1 VVFISGKL
9 IVVGCRYSKIVLVFV
24 AKVNAV
30 SLTSIIGGTS
40 IVVRIVV
47 GLVSCKTGLVVG
59 VRVAI
64 SASDKGYCKIGDFS
78 IARIVS

>member
-1 VVFISGKL
+1 L
-9 IVVGCRYSKIVLVFV
+9 IVVSYKCSRIVLVFV
-24 AKVNAV
+24 VKVNIV
-30 SLTSIIGGTS
+30 NSTSIIGGTS
-40 IVVRIVV
+40 IVIGIVISLV
-47 GLVSCKTGLVVG
+47 GYKTGLVVG

>member
-1 VVFISGKL
+1 
-9 IVVGCRYSKIVLVFV
+9 VLVFV
-24 AKVNAV
+24 VKVNIV
-30 SLTSIIGGTS
+30 NSTSIIGGTS
-40 IVVRIVV
+40 IVIGIVISLV
-47 GLVSCKTGLVVG
+47 GYKTGLVVG